1 MVFDDMVRAVNAI
14 LESCVE
20 YETQHKDSGDNYAY
34 LVPESW
40 CSDDESR
47 LIAYMKETGIDW
59 SGLDID
65 AIVDQCIERCR
76 MESGHMWSAGNGG
89 LLIAAFPVG
98 EIECQIDC
106 DTIGQAFTPELCK
119 QLSRASDAVFQYR
132 GESMALAYIA
142 TDSVWDAVVPE
153 SRLRKIVAELHAE
166 TAQVA

>member
-1 MVFDDMVRAVNAI
+1 MDFEDMVDAVNAI
-14 LESCVE
+14 VEACVE
-20 YETQHKDSGDNYAY
+20 YETQHKDSGDNYTY
-34 LVPESW
+34 MVPESW
-40 CSDDESR
+40 CRDDESR
-47 LIAYMKETGIDW
+47 LIAYMQEKGIDW

-89 LLIAAFPVG
+89 FLIAAFPVG

-106 DTIGQAFTPELCK
+106 DTIGQAFTPGLCE
-119 QLSRASDAVFQYR
+119 QLSRASDAVFQYH

-142 TDSVWDAVVPE
+142 TDSVWDAAVPE

-166 TAQVA
+166 SLMA

>member
-1 MVFDDMVRAVNAI
+1 MELDAMVEAVNEIVEAR
-14 LESCVE
+14 VE
-20 YETQHKDSGDNYAY
+20 YETAHKDSGDSYAY
-34 LVPESW
+34 LVPEAW

-47 LIAYMKETGIDW
+47 LIAYMQEKGIDW

-89 LLIAAFPVG
+89 FLITSYPIS

-106 DTIGQAFTPELCK
+106 DTIGQAFTPDLCK
-119 QLSRASDAVFQYR
+119 QLSRASDAVFQYH

-153 SRLRKIVAELHAE
+153 SRLRKIVSELKAEKAY
-166 TAQVA
+166 V